1 MKRFF
6 ICTMIASLATLM
18 SCNNDEVMDLEPVN
32 GKKVTVTANI
42 DGTSATRVALTPDK
56 TNPAQPTIKV
66 DWEASGETFKAYAA
80 DKTEPIVFTQTADT
94 EDSPNLFEAILPEL
108 AASYTVIYGDKD
120 FAAQNGTLNQDSC
133 VLMQATVTDN
143 FASAIDFEHQTA
155 ILKPSF
161 KIGNAALDN
170 KAITQITMGGI
181 KQPTADTA
189 TGFINVTPS
198 ALNDIYIFLP
208 AYEVYNGPHT
218 FSFAVTADDEAYE
231 ATLTIPEGKSIEAG
245 KFYTADITLK
255 SVPYVTFTADTEQ
268 TLTMLTYNYS
278 LDDKFQF
285 SVGSGEWKTVVVNQ
299 EIIFGGTN
307 GNLRLRGKSSTGTA
321 DGDYKYSNIKFGN
334 DTPVACTGDIRTLMD
349 WENHATVET
358 GNARFFGLF
367 DNCEQL
373 TTAPALPATT
383 LATYCYK
390 YMFSGCSSLTAAPAL
405 PATTLAHSCYSNMFS
420 GCTALQTAPTLP
432 ATTLATNCYYYMF
445 SDCTSLQT
453 APALPATTL
462 AEQCYLYMFN
472 YCTALTAAP
481 ELPATTLAK
490 ACYYYMFSHCEKLT
504 TSPELKAKK
513 SGLQDNCYQGMFNKC
528 KALNKITILV
538 TDFEFDA
545 AYYFKGWVNGVAQ
558 NGTFITNGRTY
569 LSLLRVE
576 NKDQGN
582 GIPTGWTIVYR

>member
-1 MKRFF
+1 
-6 ICTMIASLATLM
+6 MIASLATLM
-18 SCNNDEVMDLEPVN
+18 SCNNDEVMNLVPVN
-32 GKKVTVTANI
+32 GEKVTVNANI
-42 DGTSATRVALTPDK
+42 KSTAATRVALTPDN

-66 DWEASGETFKAYAA
+66 DWNASGETFKAYAEGSNEA
-80 DKTEPIVFTQTADT
+80 IVFTQTADT
-94 EDSPNLFEAILPEL
+94 EDSPNLFEGTLPETP
-108 AASYTVIYGDKD
+108 AASYTVFYGDKNL
-120 FAAQNGTLNQDSC
+120 AAQDGTLAQESC

-143 FASAIDFEHQTA
+143 FASTIAFEHQTA

-161 KIGNAALDN
+161 KFGDAALDN
-170 KAITQITMGGI
+170 KTITKITMGGI
-181 KQPTADTA
+181 KKPTADAA
-189 TGFINVTPS
+189 TGAIIVTPAA
-198 ALNDIYIFLP
+198 ALEEIYIFLP
-208 AYEVYNGPHT
+208 AYEPYTNHIFDFTVNVGDAMY
-218 FSFAVTADDEAYE
+218 D

-245 KFYTADITLK
+245 KLYTADITLK
-255 SVPYVTFTADTEQ
+255 SAPYVTFTANAEQ
-268 TLTMLTYNYS
+268 TFTMLTSNYS
-278 LDDKFQF
+278 LDDRFQV

-390 YMFSGCSSLTAAPAL
+390 YMFSGCKALTAAPAL
-405 PATTLAHSCYSNMFS
+405 PATKLANSCYDGMFS

-432 ATTLATNCYYYMF
+432 ATTLATNCYASMF
-445 SDCTSLQT
+445 SGCDALQT

-472 YCTALTAAP
+472 YCTALTVAP
-481 ELPATTLAK
+481 ALPATTLAK
-490 ACYYYMFSHCEKLT
+490 ACYYYMFNHCEKLT

-545 AYYFKGWVNGVAQ
+545 AYYFKGWVNGVAP
-558 NGTFITNGRTY
+558 NGTFFTNGRTHQ
-569 LSLLRVE
+569 SLLRVE